1 MTEKEIGNVLAKY
14 MPRLLEEGIEV
25 ELKELSIQELIA
37 LQAKALETPAISIGV
52 DVKDT
57 TNNYENTAMKIRDMI
72 NDKIMDAESLY
83 ILTNQATNMPY
94 IDDND
99 SIYVFSQEQFAID
112 AADFF
117 AQQYRVFGIHKVE
130 KENIKLAFR
139 VMHQMAGVK
148 NILVDNG
155 KTWIIIPLEKLL
167 GKQNFAGTEPIANP
181 GLLLAATK
189 LEQERRWPLNYQQ
202 KGKKLRDYEDKF
214 LDELMVAK
222 FIIPTKEVVNDEN
235 GTRFDVPTLDG
246 SDGSKAL
253 PVFTDYNQL
262 MLMFPDVKMNSMV
275 LDVDGL
281 LNAPLDVVV
290 LNPSELSL
298 AIGIPTLKEII
309 NERKNAEMHAN

>member
-1 MTEKEIGNVLAKY
+1 MLEKEIGSMLTKY
-14 MPRLLEEGIEV
+14 MPRLLEDNIES
-25 ELKELSIQELIA
+25 ELKELAIQELIA

-57 TNNYENTAMKIRDMI
+57 TSNYETAAMKIRDMI

-99 SIYVFSQEQFAID
+99 NIYVFSQEQFAID

-155 KTWIIIPLEKLL
+155 KTWIIIPFEKLL
-167 GKQNFAGTEPIANP
+167 GKQDFADAVPVTNP
-181 GLLLAATK
+181 DLLLAATK
-189 LEQERRWPLNYQQ
+189 LEQERRWRLNYAQ
-202 KGKKLRDYEDKF
+202 KAKKLRDYEDCF
-214 LDELMVAK
+214 LDKLIKAK
-222 FIIPTKEVVNDEN
+222 LIAPAKEIVNDEN
-235 GTRFDVPTLDG
+235 GMRFDIPTLDG
-246 SDGSKAL
+246 SDGTKAL
-253 PVFTDYNQL
+253 PVFTDFNQM
-262 MLMFPDVKMNSMV
+262 MLMFPETKMDSV
-275 LDVDGL
+275 ILDIDEL
-281 LNAPLDVVV
+281 LNAPMDIVV
-290 LNPSELSL
+290 LNPAELSL
-298 AIGIPTLKEII
+298 AIGIPTLKKVVNEIRR
-309 NERKNAEMHAN
+309 EEMRAN

>member
-14 MPRLLEEGIEV
+14 MPRLLEEEIEV

-57 TNNYENTAMKIRDMI
+57 TSNYENAAMKIRDMI

-99 SIYVFSQEQFAID
+99 NIYVFSQEQFAID

-155 KTWIIIPLEKLL
+155 KTWIVIPFEKLL

-189 LEQERRWPLNYQQ
+189 LEQERRWQVNYQQ
-202 KGKKLRDYEDKF
+202 KGQKLRDYEDKF

-222 FIIPTKEVVNDEN
+222 FIVPTKEVVNDEN

-275 LDVDGL
+275 LDIDGL